1 MKNLLLKSKTLLN
14 VLFILMVTLTGS
26 VTLLTAC
33 SEDDDTTQNLS
44 NTWMKSAS
52 DEVELEIG
60 VRTPVNL
67 LFKDAVAEKL
77 EYTCTSSDAAVAT
90 AALSKGNKTVT
101 IEGLAEGTAD
111 IKIAYAS
118 SALDNLTATIT
129 VTVSKPSGDYEA
141 EYADNGR
148 WMKAAVEKAEVN
160 IDEETPVALTFS
172 DDEMKAL
179 EYECKSF
186 DEAVAIATGFSMDAD
201 NNKIVNVKGVK
212 VGTTKVKIQY
222 WKPLEGGGRRIIR
235 CLSDT
240 IEVSVKDRLAGAT
253 MTLAKE
259 EMKLKPSEEMQIPMI
274 FGTDVDVA
282 ATDYICTSS
291 AADVAT
297 AEVEEIDGK
306 LALIVKAKVDGET
319 DIKVEYSKNGR
330 KNETLSGNVKIK
342 VLSNLTRIL
351 AIGNSYSQ
359 DAVEQYLYD
368 LAKAAGYEVIIGNM
382 YIGGCDLETH
392 WANMQSDAADYIYKK
407 IVDGTKTE
415 FKERKL
421 SQTLNEEKWDYI
433 SLQQKSGKS
442 GDYTT
447 YTSYL
452 PNLITALQQTNPDA
466 ELMWHQTWAYAS
478 DYGSFPSDIT
488 EPKQENMYNAIV
500 AASFQTMQDNPA
512 LKILIPSGTAI
523 QNGRTSYL
531 GDTFN
536 RDGTHLNTAYGRYTA
551 ACTWFEAIFE
561 TEVVGNSYVPATVS
575 AAEATIAQNSAHMA
589 IKNRYEVTDMS
600 IYNPSASGKLAAPI
614 YVDFGVVGNG
624 VSHPTSSDIITWNNI
639 QIGSSVTQT
648 DAVFLNDA
656 NKDYT
661 GIRMSLSGFKG
672 FQGGSSGSGYN
683 EAYEIVYDGIS
694 FPCSAW
700 RDFLVVSGTKGVGN
714 LSDFATINI
723 TRMDPN
729 MKYDFVIVAVR
740 TDSSKGA
747 RFANYK
753 IEDVTGEKSIVD
765 DRDINLKVGSAT
777 NCTDNQWERVD
788 FSRFVIS
795 VKNVQPTT
803 EGNVTLSV
811 QGVGSANACDG
822 VVNALVIKAADE

>member
-1 MKNLLLKSKTLLN
+1 MIMKNLLLKSKTLLN

-44 NTWMKSAS
+44 NTWMKSTS

-500 AASFQTMQDNPA
+500 AASFQAMQDNPA

-551 ACTWFEAIFE
+551 ACTWFDAIFE

-614 YVDFGVVGNG
+614 YVDFNAA
-624 VSHPTSSDIITWNNI
+624 
-639 QIGSSVTQT
+639 QT
-648 DAVFLNDA
+648 TDA
-656 NKDYT
+656 NKTGLPWNNVTDKTTTSIWLHDAGENYT
-661 GIRMSLSGFKG
+661 GIRLKVSDFNATGWIG
-672 FQGGSSGSGYN
+672 TTGGDN
-683 EAYEIVYDGIS
+683 LEAIVGDIV
-694 FPCSAW
+694 FPRSAW
-700 RDFLVVSGTKGVGN
+700 TDGLLVKGN
-714 LSDFATINI
+714 NQTTDSNFATIEI
-723 TRMDPN
+723 SRMDPN
-729 MKYDFVIVAVR
+729 EKYDFIIMAVR
-740 TDSSKGA
+740 NGSSQGA
-747 RFANYK
+747 RMASYR
-753 IEDVTGEKSIVD
+753 IEGSSIQNKENF
-765 DRDINLKVGSAT
+765 DINLGVKGSISNSSTPTHNSWNDVDLKQYIITFNGIQPKTDGTVTIGVKGMAT
-777 NCTDNQWERVD
+777 GKT
-788 FSRFVIS
+788 S
-795 VKNVQPTT
+795 
-803 EGNVTLSV
+803 
-811 QGVGSANACDG
+811 DG
-822 VVNALVIKAADE
+822 IINALVIKAAE

>member
-44 NTWMKSAS
+44 NTWMKSTS

-500 AASFQTMQDNPA
+500 AASFQAMQDNPA

-551 ACTWFEAIFE
+551 ACTWFDAIFE

-614 YVDFGVVGNG
+614 DVDFNAAQ
-624 VSHPTSSDIITWNNI
+624 PT
-639 QIGSSVTQT
+639 
-648 DAVFLNDA
+648 DA
-656 NKDYT
+656 NKTGLPWNNVTDKTTTSIWLHDAGENYT
-661 GIRMSLSGFKG
+661 GIRLKVSDFNATGWIG
-672 FQGGSSGSGYN
+672 TTGGDN
-683 EAYEIVYDGIS
+683 LEAIVGDIV
-694 FPCSAW
+694 FPRSAW
-700 RDFLVVSGTKGVGN
+700 TDGLLVKGN
-714 LSDFATINI
+714 NQTTDSNFATIEI
-723 TRMDPN
+723 SRMDPN
-729 MKYDFVIVAVR
+729 EKYDFIIMAVR
-740 TDSSKGA
+740 NGSSQGA
-747 RFANYK
+747 RMASYR
-753 IEDVTGEKSIVD
+753 IEGSSIQNKENF
-765 DRDINLKVGSAT
+765 DINLGVKGSISNSSTPTHNSWNDVDLKQYIITFNGIQPKTDGTVTIGVKGMAT
-777 NCTDNQWERVD
+777 GKT
-788 FSRFVIS
+788 S
-795 VKNVQPTT
+795 
-803 EGNVTLSV
+803 
-811 QGVGSANACDG
+811 DG
-822 VVNALVIKAADE
+822 IINALVIKAAE

>member
-274 FGTDVDVA
+274 FGTEETIIA
-282 ATDYICTSS
+282 SDYICTPSDE
-291 AADVAT
+291 AIAT
-297 AEVEEIDGK
+297 AEVKEVEGK
-306 LALIVKAKVDGET
+306 LFLAVKAKVDGET
-319 DIKVEYSKNGR
+319 TIKVEYNRNGR
-330 KNETLSGNVKIK
+330 KNAALSGDIKIK
-342 VLSNLTRIL
+342 VVRGSRTGF
-351 AIGNSYSQ
+351 GNWKY
-359 DAVEQYLYD
+359 
-368 LAKAAGYEVIIGNM
+368 
-382 YIGGCDLETH
+382 
-392 WANMQSDAADYIYKK
+392 
-407 IVDGTKTE
+407 
-415 FKERKL
+415 
-421 SQTLNEEKWDYI
+421 
-433 SLQQKSGKS
+433 
-442 GDYTT
+442 GDWW
-447 YTSYL
+447 L
-452 PNLITALQQTNPDA
+452 
-466 ELMWHQTWAYAS
+466 
-478 DYGSFPSDIT
+478 
-488 EPKQENMYNAIV
+488 
-500 AASFQTMQDNPA
+500 
-512 LKILIPSGTAI
+512 
-523 QNGRTSYL
+523 
-531 GDTFN
+531 
-536 RDGTHLNTAYGRYTA
+536 
-551 ACTWFEAIFE
+551 
-561 TEVVGNSYVPATVS
+561 
-575 AAEATIAQNSAHMA
+575 
-589 IKNRYEVTDMS
+589 
-600 IYNPSASGKLAAPI
+600 
-614 YVDFGVVGNG
+614 
-624 VSHPTSSDIITWNNI
+624 
-639 QIGSSVTQT
+639 
-648 DAVFLNDA
+648 
-656 NKDYT
+656 
-661 GIRMSLSGFKG
+661 
-672 FQGGSSGSGYN
+672 
-683 EAYEIVYDGIS
+683 
-694 FPCSAW
+694 
-700 RDFLVVSGTKGVGN
+700 
-714 LSDFATINI
+714 
-723 TRMDPN
+723 
-729 MKYDFVIVAVR
+729 
-740 TDSSKGA
+740 
-747 RFANYK
+747 
-753 IEDVTGEKSIVD
+753 
-765 DRDINLKVGSAT
+765 
-777 NCTDNQWERVD
+777 
-788 FSRFVIS
+788 
-795 VKNVQPTT
+795 
-803 EGNVTLSV
+803 
-811 QGVGSANACDG
+811 
-822 VVNALVIKAADE
+822 

>member
-160 IDEETPVALTFS
+160 IDEETPVALIFS

-274 FGTDVDVA
+274 FGTEETIIA
-282 ATDYICTSS
+282 SDYICTPSDE
-291 AADVAT
+291 AIAT
-297 AEVEEIDGK
+297 AEVKEVEGK
-306 LALIVKAKVDGET
+306 LFLAVKAKVDGET
-319 DIKVEYSKNGR
+319 TIKVEYNRNGR
-330 KNETLSGNVKIK
+330 KNAALSGDIKIK
-342 VLSNLTRIL
+342 VVNGLTRVL
-351 AIGNSYSQ
+351 TIGNSFSQ
-359 DAVEQYLYD
+359 DAVEQYLYE
-368 LAKAAGYEVIIGNM
+368 LAEAAGQDLVIGSM
-382 YIGGCDLETH
+382 VIGGCDLDKH
-392 WANMQSDAADYIYKK
+392 WTNMQNDNADYFYRKIDRRVDNGEKK
-407 IVDGTKTE
+407 ETKDY
-415 FKERKL
+415 KL
-421 SQTLNEEKWDYI
+421 SQALVDEKWDYI
-433 SLQQKSGKS
+433 SLQQVSGKS
-442 GDYTT
+442 GLYET
-447 YTSYL
+447 YTNL
-452 PNLITALQQTNPDA
+452 PNLIASVKKVRPDA
-466 ELMWHQTWAYAS
+466 NIVLHQTWAYAS
-478 DYGSFPSDIT
+478 NSTHSDF
-488 EPKQENMYNAIV
+488 KNYNQNQNAMYTAIV
-500 AASFQTMQDNPA
+500 ETVNKAKSDNPE
-512 LKILIPSGTAI
+512 ITMIVPSGTAI

-536 RDGTHLNTAYGRYTA
+536 RPDGTMYYHLETTYGRYTA
-551 ACTWFEAIFE
+551 ACTWFSALLGDVRHNTYQPETVNDNQAKIARQSAYAAIQE
-561 TEVVGNSYVPATVS
+561 PD
-575 AAEATIAQNSAHMA
+575 
-589 IKNRYEVTDMS
+589 KVTDMS
-600 IYNPSASGKLAAPI
+600 RYDPPI
-614 YVDFGVVGNG
+614 SFESPVYVDFGSGK
-624 VSHPTSSDIITWNNI
+624 SSSPWNNVTISAATVPVTLVDANGNNTGLKLTVSNDFENYEGHGGKNEATIEEIVFPTAVWNDGLLVKEENAKGTVTISHLDPAASYNFMI
-639 QIGSSVTQT
+639 QVARYNSNNMEARKSLISLNGGDVRTVQQAVSTTAPNRPTVDNTTTFIGITPTEEGLVVIEIGAGGTLFEGRINSLVITPI
-648 DAVFLNDA
+648 LND
-656 NKDYT
+656 
-661 GIRMSLSGFKG
+661 
-672 FQGGSSGSGYN
+672 
-683 EAYEIVYDGIS
+683 
-694 FPCSAW
+694 
-700 RDFLVVSGTKGVGN
+700 
-714 LSDFATINI
+714 
-723 TRMDPN
+723 
-729 MKYDFVIVAVR
+729 
-740 TDSSKGA
+740 
-747 RFANYK
+747 
-753 IEDVTGEKSIVD
+753 
-765 DRDINLKVGSAT
+765 
-777 NCTDNQWERVD
+777 
-788 FSRFVIS
+788 
-795 VKNVQPTT
+795 
-803 EGNVTLSV
+803 
-811 QGVGSANACDG
+811 
-822 VVNALVIKAADE
+822 